1 MKFCVGMYLAS
12 FEQIPRNE
20 KYEKLSGGFNLTFG
34 KIVKLF
40 SKCLETKKDHNQDN
54 SISEIWHVI

>member
-40 SKCLETKKDHNQDN
+40 SKCLETKKK
-54 SISEIWHVI
+54 EVA